1 MTPATV
7 HVSGIAAGTPERDV
21 SSFFSFCGTI
31 SSITLTPSSG
41 AADAPL
47 SATITFERESAAE
60 TAVLLDGTPLN
71 EKPLTVTAAHNIDDI
86 AGSHLAPS
94 GDIGPDGEILQE
106 NKPRT
111 AVMAEYL
118 AAGYTIGDSVLQ
130 KGIDFDRKTSF
141 TSKFASYVTNAFN
154 AVDSKVHVTEKAK
167 AADSQY
173 HLAEKA
179 ANATAGLQRY
189 FEHALGVDRVQKVR
203 DFYHAGAVH
212 VRDIHNEAK
221 RLAELKNQKRRQSQG
236 QGQNQDQDLGASADG
251 KPFTASDQTTC
262 ACDGEAGKCGCEA
275 GKCACAGCAKAD
287 AGAEAGA
294 VAEAEAK
301 AGPAGQLQHV
311 HEDVKGTAQDAAVEK
326 K

>member
-1 MTPATV
+1 MAPATV
-7 HVSGIAAGTPERDV
+7 HVSGIAAGTSERDV
-21 SSFFSFCGTI
+21 SSFFSFCGTVN
-31 SSITLTPSSG
+31 SITLTPSSG

-47 SATITFERESAAE
+47 SATITFERESAAK
-60 TAVLLDGTPLN
+60 TAVLLDGTSLN

-173 HLAEKA
+173 HLTQKA

-189 FEHALGVDRVQKVR
+189 FEHALDTGPAQKVR

-212 VRDIHNEAK
+212 VLDIHNEAK
-221 RLAELKNQKRRQSQG
+221 RLADLKNQKKRQSQSQD

-251 KPFTASDQTTC
+251 KPFTAPDRTTC
-262 ACDGEAGKCGCEA
+262 ACGGEAGKCGCEA
-275 GKCACAGCAKAD
+275 GKCACAGCAKAN
-287 AGAEAGA
+287 AGAEAK
-294 VAEAEAK
+294 AEAEAK
-301 AGPAGQLQHV
+301 SGPAGQLQHA
-311 HEDVKGTAQDAAVEK
+311 HEDVKGTVQDAAVEK
-326 K
+326 M

>member
-31 SSITLTPSSG
+31 NSITLTPSSG

-47 SATITFERESAAE
+47 SATITFERESAAK

-154 AVDSKVHVTEKAK
+154 AVDSRVHVTEKAK

-173 HLAEKA
+173 HLTQKA

-189 FEHALGVDRVQKVR
+189 FEHALGAGPVQKVR

-212 VRDIHNEAK
+212 VLDIHNEAK
-221 RLAELKNQKRRQSQG
+221 RLADLKNQKKRQSQG
-236 QGQNQDQDLGASADG
+236 EENLGATADG
-251 KPFTASDQTTC
+251 KPFTAPDQTMC
-262 ACDGEAGKCGCEA
+262 ACGGEAAKCGCEA

-287 AGAEAGA
+287 AGAE
-294 VAEAEAK
+294 AEAEAK

>member
-31 SSITLTPSSG
+31 NSLTLTPSSG

-47 SATITFERESAAE
+47 SATITFERESAAK

-141 TSKFASYVTNAFN
+141 TSKFASYLTNAFN

-173 HLAEKA
+173 HLTEKA
-179 ANATAGLQRY
+179 VNATAGLQRY
-189 FEHALGVDRVQKVR
+189 FEHALGTGPGQKVR
-203 DFYHAGAVH
+203 DFYQAGAVQ
-212 VRDIHNEAK
+212 VLDIHNEAK
-221 RLAELKNQKRRQSQG
+221 RLADLKNQKKRQS
-236 QGQNQDQDLGASADG
+236 QDQDLGASADG
-251 KPFTASDQTTC
+251 KPFIAPDRTTC
-262 ACDGEAGKCGCEA
+262 VCGGEAGKCGCEA
-275 GKCACAGCAKAD
+275 GKCACAGCAKA
-287 AGAEAGA
+287 GAR
-294 VAEAEAK
+294 AEAEAK
-301 AGPAGQLQHV
+301 AGPAGQLQHAY
-311 HEDVKGTAQDAAVEK
+311 EDVKGTAHDAAAEK
-326 K
+326 M